1 MARSYV
7 AIYQNK
13 KLNYFIYYDFEK
25 REFFKIAQR
34 ENKLLFSL
42 IPLVSIVFYSLM
54 RNVSLGVNINPFNML
69 LISSIIGITLGFISV
84 KLTNRS
90 IEKGLEHRK
99 VVIHPTDQE
108 LEMYLFEGK
117 KQLHILFFM
126 MLFLLFV
133 LFIASVFLLFMPQNV
148 LMFLASIAL
157 WGIIIL
163 CVWAIR
169 PIKRSQV
176 RKQLEIELLKHPR

>member
-13 KLNYFIYYDFEK
+13 EINYFVYFDFEK
-25 REFFKIAQR
+25 REIFKIAQR
-34 ENKLLFSL
+34 ENKLLILLTAF
-42 IPLVSIVFYSLM
+42 VSIIFYYLM
-54 RNVSLGVNINPFNML
+54 KDVSFGVNINPIKML
-69 LISSIIGITLGFISV
+69 LISSIIGITIGFISI
-84 KLTNRS
+84 KLTNRA
-90 IEKGLEHRK
+90 IEKGLAHRK

-108 LEMYLFEGK
+108 LEMYLFEGR
-117 KQLHILFFM
+117 KQFHILFLM
-126 MLFLLFV
+126 MLFLIFV
-133 LFIASVFLLFMPQNV
+133 LFIASVFLFFMPQNV

-176 RKQLEIELLKHPR
+176 HKQLEIELKKRSS